1 MALLENQMTIVNN
14 GVNAIRDSKSVL
26 ILDTIRRPG
35 CTCITARAL
44 AVRTGICERTV
55 SDRLGKLR
63 RGGHLVN
70 RMRSGQRPEWQV
82 TRRGQIALRDV
93 TTGKPQV
100 VDLTSA
106 IFAEVENG
114 SAPQCV
120 KTHWVPSGGL
130 TRLGVATEKLP
141 AAVAETVDPEL
152 EISHLRQLNGAH
164 RTHISRL
171 ETENAGLRKA
181 LDAAQARLADERG
194 ARAEVAQERARNAA
208 PDPLTL
214 VPDTPLASLA
224 APVPAQ
230 RRKRSEPHEC
240 GQWAVVCGRCGK
252 KSDHLDYATVAGWM
266 RESRRDIR
274 DLQSLL
280 ADDSREKLRMQARL
294 DRQDAELGQ
303 LRQIVEAHHLLPR
316 RGIAVPRRPEWTF
329 ADLAVLA
336 AES

>member
-14 GVNAIRDSKSVL
+14 GVNAIHDSRSIL
-26 ILDTIRRPG
+26 ILDTIRRGGRYLPAG
-35 CTCITARAL
+35 AL
-44 AVRTGICERTV
+44 AARTGISERTV

-63 RGGHLVN
+63 RSGHLVN
-70 RMRSGQRPEWQV
+70 RMRSGQTPEWKV

-106 IFAEVENG
+106 IFAEVGNG
-114 SAPQCV
+114 SAPRSV
-120 KTHWVPSGGL
+120 KNHWVPSGGF

-141 AAVAETVDPEL
+141 AAVAGTVDPEL

-164 RTHISRL
+164 RAHISRL

-181 LDAAQARLADERG
+181 L
-194 ARAEVAQERARNAA
+194 ARAEEQLAAARAEQAQDRAKAA
-208 PDPLTL
+208 PDPLAL
-214 VPDTPLASLA
+214 VPDTPLASVA

-280 ADDSREKLRMQARL
+280 AENGREKLRMQARL
-294 DRQDAELGQ
+294 DQQDTELGQ
-303 LRQIVEAHHLLPR
+303 LRQIVAVHHLLPR
-316 RGIAVPRRPEWTF
+316 RGIAVPRARPDLTF
-329 ADLAVLA
+329 ADLVTA
-336 AES
+336 AAGS